1 MIGAEN
7 ASKAGEEEG
16 EHRRNKRR
24 TYATRAGW
32 EVGGARPKLLEHV
45 VVYVD
50 GTVEDGV
57 TIVVR
62 RLVAELDARVAG
74 AIDGHVAVAVGPQP
88 SVAALTLS
96 GIATATATSKALGS
110 ARPFSHQSA

>member
-1 MIGAEN
+1 
-7 ASKAGEEEG
+7 
-16 EHRRNKRR
+16 
-24 TYATRAGW
+24 
-32 EVGGARPKLLEHV
+32 VGKPPSVPHLVGYDLLAVIGARPKLLKPV

-57 TIVVR
+57 AIVVR

-96 GIATATATSKALGS
+96 GIATATSKALGS